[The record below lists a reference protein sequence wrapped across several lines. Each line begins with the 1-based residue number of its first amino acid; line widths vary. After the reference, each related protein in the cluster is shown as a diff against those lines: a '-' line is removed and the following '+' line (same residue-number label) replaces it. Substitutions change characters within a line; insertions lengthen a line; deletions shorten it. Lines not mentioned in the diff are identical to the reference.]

1 MGYFSEI
8 PNLEYPSQLGNRL
21 SRSNETIEVKNFF
34 RRTRLR
40 DDVNG
45 IVFSDFYEIQ
55 DNERPEMVAEKFYDD
70 PELDWVILTTNNI
83 INVRDQW
90 PLSNNELY
98 THMLQKYG
106 TEEQISQVHHY
117 ETRKVLDEYGR
128 IVLNS
133 GLIVDEDFSFTY
145 TTTTGTSITQ
155 NVAGPVSNF
164 DYETRVNNQKRVI
177 LVLKPDYL
185 SVVVNEFEEI
195 MKYERSS
202 DYITEKLKK
211 VYNPRVSGV

>member
-1 MGYFSEI
+1 MA
-8 PNLEYPSQLGNRL
+8 L
-21 SRSNETIEVKNFF
+21 
-34 RRTRLR
+34 
-40 DDVNG
+40 
-45 IVFSDFYEIQ
+45 
-55 DNERPEMVAEKFYDD
+55 
-70 PELDWVILTTNNI
+70 W
-83 INVRDQW
+83 
-90 PLSNNELY
+90 SNNELY

-202 DYITEKLKK
+202 DYITEKLKRFITQEYWGIK
-211 VYNPRVSGV
+211 KPAFRRVIDQELTSLAK